1 MVAALKKEQANEVKK
16 KDQTAS
22 FCFCFKVSLCGISFS
37 SWISY
42 DFLLII
48 LSTVSYS
55 IISFDSHC
63 KDYCIEELNKNKSR
77 SRIVSRD
84 VFPWLGFALGKFL
97 VDFFEG

>member
-16 KDQTAS
+16 KDQTGT

-55 IISFDSHC
+55 IQ
-63 KDYCIEELNKNKSR
+63 
-77 SRIVSRD
+77 
-84 VFPWLGFALGKFL
+84 
-97 VDFFEG
+97 

>member
-1 MVAALKKEQANEVKK
+1 MALEWLNRLSKWLQVQEKIDTMVAALKKEQANEVKK

-48 LSTVSYS
+48 LSTASFS
-55 IISFDSHC
+55 IQ
-63 KDYCIEELNKNKSR
+63 
-77 SRIVSRD
+77 
-84 VFPWLGFALGKFL
+84 
-97 VDFFEG
+97 